1 LVAIKVQRLFIASRP
16 LFVIGDLTRRKH
28 LMPFETYLVE
38 SIKQMNALVIQADLS
53 AEQHSKCLTEAAAI
67 GCRTLDKLCKDPEL
81 PQKLEQAA
89 DVRIIAR
96 FMQRASE
103 REQRRQRELVAEFRN
118 IVEDPKNFE
127 VFLELERE
135 VMIRGGIPHEV
146 VDLLIEASYRAVGEI
161 KARAKP
167 PEELSA
173 NIHVLRDR
181 ACLLFQDLKTDAVYK
196 QKWGNIKSK
205 IKIATVGIG
214 GAALIG
220 LNLTALA
227 ASLGMT
233 TVGSGVSASIGG
245 GSVSGAALEIWKPSA
260 ASAS

>member
-1 LVAIKVQRLFIASRP
+1 
-16 LFVIGDLTRRKH
+16 
-28 LMPFETYLVE
+28 MPFETYLVE
-38 SIKQMNALVIQADLS
+38 SIKQMDALVIQSDLS
-53 AEQHSKCLTEAAAI
+53 AEQHSKYLTEAAAI
-67 GCRTLDKLCKDPEL
+67 GCRTLGKLCKDPEL

-96 FMQRASE
+96 FMERASE
-103 REQRRQRELVAEFRN
+103 RAQRRQRELVAEFRN
-118 IVEDPKNFE
+118 IVEDPNNFK

-135 VMIRGGIPHEV
+135 VMIRSGIPPQV
-146 VDLLIEASYRAVGEI
+146 VDRLIEASYRTLDEV

-173 NIHVLRDR
+173 YVHLLRDR
-181 ACLLFQDLKTDAVYK
+181 ACLLFHDLEIDAVDK
-196 QKWGNIKSK
+196 QRWGNIKSK

-220 LNLTALA
+220 LNLSALA

-233 TVGSGVSASIGG
+233 TVGSGISASIGG
-245 GSVSGAALEIWKPSA
+245 GIVSGAALEIWKPSA